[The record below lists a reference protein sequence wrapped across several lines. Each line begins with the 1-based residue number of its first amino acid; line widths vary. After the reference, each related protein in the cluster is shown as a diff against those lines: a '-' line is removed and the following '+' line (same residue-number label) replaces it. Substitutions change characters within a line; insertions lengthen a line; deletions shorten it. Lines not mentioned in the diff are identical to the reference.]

1 MSSELTYIAYMEGPE
16 VVGQLCESDFT
27 RMWHFTR
34 KLHGCLPEG
43 ARSDNGGMIIFDNRE
58 ECEAAIKELLSYTDC
73 PYTHGTVFSQRV
85 TVKQRELKTI
95 YRQ

>member
-16 VVGQLCESDFT
+16 VVGQLCEGD
-27 RMWHFTR
+27 FTR

-43 ARSDNGGMIIFDNRE
+43 ARSDNGGMISFDSRKD
-58 ECEAAIKELLSYTDC
+58 CEAAIKELLSYTDC

>member
-16 VVGQLCESDFT
+16 EKGQMCEFDFT
-27 RMWHFTR
+27 RRF
-34 KLHGCLPEG
+34 HGCLPEG